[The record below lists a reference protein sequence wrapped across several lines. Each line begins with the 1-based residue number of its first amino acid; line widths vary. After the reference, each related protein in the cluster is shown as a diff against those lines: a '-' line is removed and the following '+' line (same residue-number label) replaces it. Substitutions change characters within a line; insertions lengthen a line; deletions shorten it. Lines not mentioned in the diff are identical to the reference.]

1 MNLIPRKRSILVDL
15 STKTHD
21 IKSLSGLI
29 IPSEDFCTVKVIKVS
44 KDIDLKEGVIPGD
57 EVLLNKNMIK
67 NITNDI
73 GFVPIDSVLCTLGKT
88 DLAVDKQL

>member
-21 IKSLSGLI
+21 IKSLSGLV
-29 IPSEDFCTVKVIKVS
+29 IPSINFCTVKVIKVS
-44 KDIDLKEGVIPGD
+44 KDVEELEEVKVGD
-57 EVLLNKNMIK
+57 GVLLNVHMLKEL
-67 NITNDI
+67 TSDI
-73 GFVPIDSVLCTLGKT
+73 GFVPIDSVLCTVGKT